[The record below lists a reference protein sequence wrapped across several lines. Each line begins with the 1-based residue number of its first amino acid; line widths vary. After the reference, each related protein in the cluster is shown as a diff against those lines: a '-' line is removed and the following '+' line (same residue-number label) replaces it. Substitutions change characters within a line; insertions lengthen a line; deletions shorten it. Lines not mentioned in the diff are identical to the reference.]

1 MVCSCSAPDVQ
12 EETLKEKKEKRHA
25 KHCGERDAKSAVH
38 KGSGQ
43 GRVHQAKRGLD
54 HAGRQPPLIPGG
66 ATMHQTD
73 SKPPRCLV
81 ARLPQVEG
89 WQRTATVVVL
99 DGLSDCLGGKIGVDC
114 PQSQPTV
121 VTRELVQTEH
131 PFHGA
136 DQFSV
141 PRREQ
146 KNNPRRKAFLPVGQS

>member
-1 MVCSCSAPDVQ
+1 M
-12 EETLKEKKEKRHA
+12 KEKKRKEKRHA

-99 DGLSDCLGGKIGVDC
+99 DGLSDCLPGRQNWRRLSAITADC
-114 PQSQPTV
+114 
-121 VTRELVQTEH
+121 R
-131 PFHGA
+131 
-136 DQFSV
+136 DQ
-141 PRREQ
+141 R
-146 KNNPRRKAFLPVGQS
+146 VGPD